1 MISRDQSLS
10 SKTTEQRPVFSDP
23 GGRRSHTVRNALL
36 TVLVLGLIWVGFFS
50 YSILSAPTNT
60 VGTETRS
67 TVSAAPSSPLSA
79 NQVQRNFEQVLNP
92 EAQVIAA
99 SATAAPTGGC
109 GPSEEPVG
117 TAMAALPGTPGFQ
130 VMAFLPNEPI
140 ESFLSLQRNCVD
152 IDVLVPDWFE
162 IRKGDFGVIATERD
176 AELENTVAQIR
187 QDTRSAPMLLPLV
200 TLAYDADLG
209 VFAASLAEPEFRS
222 RLVGDLTRALRV
234 SDAVGLCLQLGILP
248 ASSTPSVTAFM
259 IELSAAL
266 RPYQA
271 ASCLVTAFDDPLL
284 KVDGVIEATDRVIVS
299 VFDTPWR
306 GSVPGPLAAA
316 DWFETTVA
324 ELNSDIGAE
333 KLVISIGNFA
343 YDWVSGRPLPERLS
357 FATAMTRIADSEAV
371 FELSTPVLNSYASF
385 VDTMGHRHQ
394 IWMLDAASAYNSL
407 AFLKEQGLSSVAISA
422 LGEEDPG
429 LWRVIGQF
437 EAPTGDFADDLRD
450 VVLPD
455 YVEYSGAGSFYRLVS
470 AAEPGVRTITRD
482 ARADRITEQRFSLP
496 PRPFAMERYGEAEP
510 GQVALTFDDG
520 PNEEATSAILDAL
533 KEEGVPATF
542 FVVGRA
548 AMRTPDLLRRMVA
561 EGHTIGSHTFFHPRI
576 NEVSEVRARSEMNAL
591 QSLVQGITG
600 KEVTLFRPPYVRGPG
615 PLTGNEAASF
625 ALLEEEGYLVAGSD
639 IVPPDWAGLRPP
651 FIVDF
656 TMDRLAGGDGS
667 VIVMHDGRSE
677 GVYTAEAVPLLIQT
691 LRANGYEIVS
701 LATLLGMTDAEVMPD
716 ADWTASGFNFLSFGA
731 LGAMDK
737 LIVGA
742 FWMILLAGLSRS
754 ILFLILAQLREPH
767 KGGFQSSLPSVTI
780 VIPAYNEEVVILRS
794 VRNALSVDYPNLK
807 VMVVDDGSTDRTL
820 RLVQEAYGDHESVI
834 ILTQPNQ
841 GKWRALNHAYEVLDT
856 EIAVCVDADT
866 NIDPGAIRH
875 MVQPFSD
882 PTVGA
887 VAGTVLV
894 GNKKGLLTRLQA
906 FEYFVSQNIGRRALE
921 RINGIIVIPGALGA
935 WRAEAVRDVGLYS
948 NETLTEDA
956 DLTIWMLR
964 GGYKMAYAEH
974 ALAYTEVPAHA
985 GAFLKQRLR
994 WSLGN
999 LQVLWKHKGA
1009 FGETARLRLFSL
1021 FDLGFF
1027 GYIAPLIA
1035 PLVDLMFLV
1044 LAIQAGAAYISGD
1057 WAYLPQIPKYAVFAL
1072 IAIPL
1077 LDLFVGLAAFRF
1089 DRRESFKLLL
1099 VVPFLNLYFR
1109 QLLYISVYR
1118 ALWSALSGKLAGW
1131 NKLKRFG
1138 LAASSAET

>member
-10 SKTTEQRPVFSDP
+10 TKHDEQSPVFSDP
-23 GGRRSHTVRNALL
+23 GGRRRYTVRRAFGAVFLL
-36 TVLVLGLIWVGFFS
+36 AMLWAGYFA
-50 YSILSAPTNT
+50 YSIFSAPTGQT
-60 VGTETRS
+60 GSTLRTPV
-67 TVSAAPSSPLSA
+67 TVSSQPTSA
-79 NQVQRNFEQVLNP
+79 IQARRSIQQLLEQ
-92 EAQVIAA
+92 EAQAVAQT
-99 SATAAPTGGC
+99 ATLPPEEGC
-109 GPSEEPVG
+109 GTSDVPPG
-117 TAMAALPGTPGFQ
+117 AAMATPPGQTGFQ
-130 VMAFLPNEPI
+130 VLAFLPNDPL
-140 ESFLSLQRNCVD
+140 ESFLSLKRHCDD
-152 IDVLVPDWFE
+152 IDILVPDWFQ
-162 IRKGDFGVIATERD
+162 IRKDDFGVVATERD
-176 AELENTVAQIR
+176 PELDDTVALIR
-187 QDTRSAPMLLPLV
+187 SDSRSAPLFLPLV
-200 TLAYDADLG
+200 ALAYDADPV
-209 VFAASLAEPEFRS
+209 VFAARLAIPEFRN
-222 RLVGDLTRALRV
+222 RLVASLVRAMRA
-234 SDAVGLCLQLGILP
+234 SDAVGLCLQFGILP
-248 ASSTPSVTAFM
+248 ESSVPSLAALM
-259 IELSAAL
+259 IEVSAAL

-271 ASCLVTAFDDPLL
+271 ASCLVAAYDDPIL
-284 KVDGVIEATDRVIVS
+284 KVDSVINATDRIIVN

-324 ELNSDIGAE
+324 ALTRTIGKD
-333 KLVISIGNFA
+333 KLVVSVGNFA
-343 YDWVSGRPLPERLS
+343 FDWVSGRPLPERLS
-357 FATAMTRIADSEAV
+357 FAAAMTRIAGTGATFEMASPV
-371 FELSTPVLNSYASF
+371 FNSYASF
-385 VDTMGHRHQ
+385 VDDIGHRHQ
-394 IWMLDAASAYNSL
+394 VWMLDAASAHNSL
-407 AFLKEQGLSSVAISA
+407 AFLQELGLTSVAINA

-429 LWRVIGQF
+429 LWRVIEAF
-437 EAPTGDFADDLRD
+437 ETPSEQLEADLRD

-455 YVEYSGAGSFYRLVS
+455 YVDYSGSGSFYRLVS
-470 AAEPGVRTITRD
+470 AAEPGVRSVSRD
-482 ARADRITEQRFSLP
+482 TATNRITEQRFSVA
-496 PRPFAMERYGEAEP
+496 PRPFTMERYGEASP

-533 KEEGVPATF
+533 KAEGVPATF
-542 FVVGRA
+542 FVVGRS
-548 AMRTPDLLRRMVA
+548 AMRSPDLLRRMVA

-576 NEVSEVRARSEMNAL
+576 NEVSDVRARSEMNAL

-639 IVPPDWAGLRPP
+639 IVPPDWAGVRAP
-651 FIVDF
+651 FIVEF
-656 TMDRLAGGDGS
+656 TMDRLEGGDGS
-667 VIVMHDGRSE
+667 VIVMHDGKSE
-677 GVYTAEAVPLLIQT
+677 DVYTAEAVPLLIQT
-691 LRANGYEIVS
+691 LRASGYEIVS

-754 ILFLILAQLREPH
+754 ILFLILAHLREPH
-767 KGGFQSSLPSVTI
+767 KGGFQSALPSVTI

-794 VRNALSVDYPNLK
+794 VRNALSVDYPDLK
-807 VMVVDDGSTDRTL
+807 VMVVDDGSTDNTL
-820 RLVQEAYGDHESVI
+820 RLVREAYGDHENVI
-834 ILTQPNQ
+834 VLTQPNQ

-866 NIDPGAIRH
+866 NIDPAAIRH
-875 MVQPFSD
+875 LVQPFSD
-882 PTVGA
+882 PSVGA

-974 ALAYTEVPAHA
+974 ALAYTEVPAGA

-1035 PLVDLMFLV
+1035 PLVDLMFLL

-1057 WAYLPQIPKYAVFAL
+1057 WAYLPQIPKYAIFAL
-1072 IAIPL
+1072 VAIPL
-1077 LDLFVGLAAFRF
+1077 LDLLIGLAAFRF
-1089 DRRESFKLLL
+1089 DRRESLKLLL

-1118 ALWSALSGKLAGW
+1118 ALGSALSGKLAGW